1 MAKKRGGDR
10 IETNAPRAL
19 TQSPFAALAGA
30 ALPPRDEGPKTEEPA
45 PPAPPVESP
54 ALRGKIVVRRE
65 VKGRGGKTVTRITGL
80 PEPSREELAARLKRA
95 LGCGAVLEGD
105 DVLVLGDLV
114 DRAASFLEAEG
125 ARRVVRAR

>member
-1 MAKKRGGDR
+1 MAKKRSGDW
-10 IETNAPRAL
+10 IETGTSRAL

-30 ALPPRDEGPKTEEPA
+30 VLPSREVELKLDEPA
-45 PPAPPVESP
+45 PPPVESP

-80 PEPSREELAARLKRA
+80 PEAAREELAGRLKRA

-105 DVLVLGDLV
+105 DVIVLGDLV